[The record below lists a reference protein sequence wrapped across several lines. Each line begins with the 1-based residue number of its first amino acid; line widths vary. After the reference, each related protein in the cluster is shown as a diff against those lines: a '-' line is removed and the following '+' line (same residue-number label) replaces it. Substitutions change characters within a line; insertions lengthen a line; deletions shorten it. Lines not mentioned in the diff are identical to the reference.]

1 MDGKSLG
8 IRTLLFSLPGS
19 SVGVNMVFIAR
30 CTFFLNIHT
39 SLCCMTSFEIFFTTL
54 KSKYSVFD
62 KLASASCLSAMAE
75 ASPEIEQEVKKLL
88 CPSCP
93 LGINIRL
100 KNVLAILEDKGMVY
114 KSVLCPSSLMCHPQ
128 NRGGSMINAY
138 NCHRKGQDIVACG
151 VKAELLA
158 PNSLAVEMS
167 LDPIAK
173 SHQIACNQKMI
184 SEAKGLLAPLQGG
197 ERFCTLANSHFV
209 QWARALEHGCIGP
222 DGHQLTPPV
231 DMKPLL
237 QNGWSW
243 TVISNEAERQFP
255 NLPAFAA
262 MAMNSHNSTQIA
274 SNELECM
281 MQLSELYSGGMKLDD
296 AVKAVLHSAPACKA
310 YLDDVG
316 YFCKNYTG
324 GESFPLLKCLDT
336 FCNLT
341 DDKFVLVSKAN
352 PCLQCTHVC
361 FDQSSLRT
369 KGSDHPSQAREM
381 AIHYSLEKR

>member
-1 MDGKSLG
+1 
-8 IRTLLFSLPGS
+8 
-19 SVGVNMVFIAR
+19 MVFIAR
-30 CTFFLNIHT
+30 YMTVAKNHT
-39 SLCCMTSFEIFFTTL
+39 TLCCMTSFEICFTAL
-54 KSKYSVFD
+54 KSKYSVLY

-75 ASPEIEQEVKKLL
+75 AFPEMEQEVKKLL

-100 KNVLAILEDKGMVY
+100 RNVLAILEDKGLVY

-128 NRGGSMINAY
+128 NRGGSMINAF
-138 NCHRKGQDIVACG
+138 NCHRKGQDIVAGG
-151 VKAELLA
+151 VKPELLA
-158 PNSLAVEMS
+158 PNSLAVEMT
-167 LDPIAK
+167 LDTVAK
-173 SHQIACNQKMI
+173 SHQIACNNKMI

-222 DGHQLTPPV
+222 GGHQLTPPL

-243 TVISNEAERQFP
+243 TVISNEAERLFP

-316 YFCKNYTG
+316 HFCKNYTG

-336 FCNLT
+336 FCNLAH
-341 DDKFVLVSKAN
+341 DKYLLLSKAN

-361 FDQSSLRT
+361 FAKSSLRT
-369 KGSDHPSQAREM
+369 IGSDHQSQAKEM
-381 AIHYSLEKR
+381 AIHFSLEKR